1 MWAADVA
8 LKLHRAAP
16 HRPGDTMEVC
26 LEFSSLMFR
35 VAQVL
40 PCHNVA
46 GLGEDQQA
54 VLGEY
59 IKVANS
65 VVDGAVRLPAER
77 LTLPVVD
84 LLRTLAQGSDAETAE
99 TSFVP
104 GHGVSHALRLNA
116 HLYGGSYAH
125 KLRVQTGLARAEL
138 AYMVYLSGVKRL
150 RRLDMPEF
158 YTMLDDGLEHLAWSM
173 AMWVPVLLFDGAR
186 LRIGVDIACCGPDAS
201 APGAM
206 AMRSVLPVSGETCL
220 DQERTHRAAQLLLA
234 MCEEGAANY
243 TTDASDNRGVCEH
256 SAALRARVRSVLTA
270 AASGARVP
278 GKAMRAALDAIAH
291 DVELSVASPGS
302 KSALMYRAAFA
313 HPCFLIGKG
322 PRVCLWEA
330 CLTLVH
336 ERAKSSGRLL
346 SAQAA
351 LSAVLGSVV
360 AGLMEGSIG
369 RIRVDPDSGVARLIE
384 DMQREWPPASTRGAR
399 LGSVRT
405 EAKPRGKAIG
415 LTAALRNMLAVD
427 SASGWSTAPR
437 AEPKSGRVSL
447 ERFRAA
453 LTMRSIVHTL
463 SAASSSLTGASSPA
477 ADALPTEGVVG
488 LKRLYLAAL
497 HADPASGS
505 VLHSL
510 STATSPFCDSS
521 VARGHCALAIPAS
534 STEMVWREVSGGAL
548 TVCGMLFP
556 FTRHALHASL
566 DEDWRPLCE
575 SGATPHRQPSTKGV
589 MLPVTAANLVGVRAK
604 KVVREMAMHVQS
616 SVSEHEGPLV
626 AARSAQALD
635 AFARAAFSHP
645 VSALWE
651 VLVSHVVPRP
661 VDGSVGRKR
670 PTPGDPEAAR

>member
-16 HRPGDTMEVC
+16 HRPGDTMEAC

-35 VAQVL
+35 IAQVL

-84 LLRTLAQGSDAETAE
+84 LLRTLAQGSDVETTE

-104 GHGVSHALRLNA
+104 GHGVPHALRLNA

-125 KLRVQTGLARAEL
+125 KLRVQTGMARAEL
-138 AYMVYLSGVKRL
+138 AYMVYLSGAKRL

-158 YTMLDDGLEHLAWSM
+158 YTMLDDGLDHIAWSM
-173 AMWVPVLLFDGAR
+173 AMWVPALLLDGAR
-186 LRIGVDIACCGPDAS
+186 LRVGVDIACCGPDAA

-206 AMRSVLPVSGETCL
+206 AIQSVLPVSGETCL

-234 MCEEGAANY
+234 MCEEGAENY
-243 TTDASDNRGVCEH
+243 TTDASDKQGVCEH
-256 SAALRARVRSVLTA
+256 SAALRARVSSALTS
-270 AASGARVP
+270 AASETRVP
-278 GKAMRAALDAIAH
+278 GRAMRAALDAIAH
-291 DVELSVASPGS
+291 DVELAVASPGS

-313 HPCFLIGKG
+313 HPCFLTGTG

-330 CLTLVH
+330 CLALIR
-336 ERAKSSGRLL
+336 ERAKSAGRLL

-351 LSAVLGSVV
+351 LCAVLGSAV
-360 AGLMEGSIG
+360 AGLIKGSIAL
-369 RIRVDPDSGVARLIE
+369 IRVDPDSGVARLIE
-384 DMQREWPPASTRGAR
+384 DMQHEWPSAASRGAR

-405 EAKPRGKAIG
+405 EAKPRGKAVG
-415 LTAALRNMLAVD
+415 LTAALCNMLSVEAGN
-427 SASGWSTAPR
+427 GWNAAMR

-463 SAASSSLTGASSPA
+463 LVASSPGA
-477 ADALPTEGVVG
+477 SIAVADAFPTEGIVG

-497 HADPASGS
+497 HADPAGAPR
-505 VLHSL
+505 LH
-510 STATSPFCDSS
+510 TAGATSPFCDPS
-521 VARGHCALAIPAS
+521 VAHGHCGLAIPAA

-548 TVCGMLFP
+548 AVCGMLFP

-575 SGATPHRQPSTKGV
+575 PDATSHRQSSTKGV
-589 MLPVTAANLVGVRAK
+589 MLPVTAVNLVGVRAK
-604 KVVREMAMHVQS
+604 KLVREMAIHVQS

-645 VSALWE
+645 VGALWE

-661 VDGSVGRKR
+661 ADGRVGHKR
-670 PTPGDPEAAR
+670 RAPDDSEAAR